1 MMCRVVRVF
10 GLIGSGQNKKV
21 FVMSETFSQFLAGCS
36 TKLYSWG
43 LKRFAF
49 WIIKK
54 AYMSIGVSEIYRVTS
69 EIALKELFQKDEIA
83 LAQNRDTILTEYA
96 EYLFLPVVSPV
107 VKPDR
112 YQHHRDDESNYEE
125 IQRTRPRQNIIFR
138 CRKREPAQ
146 HPLEDADMDGKIHQ
160 HHRYA

>member
-1 MMCRVVRVF
+1 MVEE
-10 GLIGSGQNKKV
+10 LSK
-21 FVMSETFSQFLAGCS
+21 FLASCS

-69 EIALKELFQKDEIA
+69 ETALKELFQKDEIA

-96 EYLFLPVVSPV
+96 EYLFLENRTHDQLSAQTLAFEA
-107 VKPDR
+107 KF
-112 YQHHRDDESNYEE
+112 NE
-125 IQRTRPRQNIIFR
+125 ILPKTYPASMMYFEAHKAA
-138 CRKREPAQ
+138 KREDAMIALLKEIKRMITKSSEQDPILQFA
-146 HPLEDADMDGKIHQ
+146 PLFPIRSVLVKSTFQI
-160 HHRYA
+160 